1 MSNQLDS
8 KTYIVTGASKGFGL
22 AIVKALL
29 ENGANVGMIA
39 RNKEVLDKV
48 VAGLDTDAVLG
59 IAGDVSKFEDM
70 NAAFAQLKSHFGCL
84 NGLINNAGLSRPGL
98 VEELDEADLMLQ
110 INTNFV
116 GTVLCCK
123 AAIPLLRGEDN
134 PRIINISSATAWH
147 MDEIYHM
154 SIYGATKAAVE
165 RFSRD
170 LYIEMHKDNIGV
182 TCIRP
187 GAAMTSFA
195 DDFDMEKATVAI
207 NATTDALP
215 YMRFGME
222 PEHIAQAVIQSLS
235 YPQGVAVDLLEIRPN
250 RRERMADLMEAAWS
264 DA

>member
-1 MSNQLDS
+1 MSNLIENN
-8 KTYIVTGASKGFGL
+8 TYVVTGASKGFGL

-29 ENGANVGMIA
+29 AQGAKVGMTA
-39 RNKEVLDKV
+39 RNKATL
-48 VAGLDTDAVLG
+48 DAVISELNTDQVIG
-59 IAGDVSKFEDM
+59 ISADVANFEQM
-70 NAAFAQLKSHFGCL
+70 QSAFAKIKAHFGSF
-84 NGLINNAGLSRPGL
+84 NGLINNAGMSRPGV
-98 VEELDEADLMLQ
+98 VESLDETDLMLQ

-123 AAIPLLRGEDN
+123 AAIPLLRGQTN

-170 LYIEMHKDNIGV
+170 LYIELHPDNIGV

-187 GAAMTSFA
+187 GAAMTNFA
-195 DDFDMEKATVAI
+195 DEFDVEKATVAV
-207 NATTDALP
+207 NATVDALP

-222 PEHIAQAVIQSLS
+222 PEHVAQSVVQTLS
-235 YPQGVAVDLLEIRPN
+235 YPAGVAVYLLEIRPN
-250 RRERMADLMEAAWS
+250 QRQRVGGADQATWS
-264 DA
+264 EE

>member
-1 MSNQLDS
+1 MSNLIKDN
-8 KTYIVTGASKGFGL
+8 TYVVTGASKGFGL

-29 ENGANVGMIA
+29 AEGANVGMTA
-39 RNKEVLDKV
+39 RNKDTLDAAIAELNTDRV
-48 VAGLDTDAVLG
+48 IGISADVADHEQMKGA
-59 IAGDVSKFEDM
+59 FEQVK
-70 NAAFAQLKSHFGCL
+70 AHFGSF
-84 NGLINNAGLSRPGL
+84 NGLINNAGLSRPGT

-123 AAIPLLRGEDN
+123 AAIPLLRGENN
-134 PRIINISSATAWH
+134 PRIVNISSATAWH

-170 LYIEMHKDNIGV
+170 LYIEMHADNIGV

-187 GAAMTSFA
+187 GAAMTNFA
-195 DDFDMEKATVAI
+195 DEFDAEKATIAV
-207 NATTDALP
+207 NATVDALP

-222 PEHIAQAVIQSLS
+222 PEHVAQSVVQALS

-250 RRERMADLMEAAWS
+250 QRQRVDGATQAEWS
-264 DA
+264 ED